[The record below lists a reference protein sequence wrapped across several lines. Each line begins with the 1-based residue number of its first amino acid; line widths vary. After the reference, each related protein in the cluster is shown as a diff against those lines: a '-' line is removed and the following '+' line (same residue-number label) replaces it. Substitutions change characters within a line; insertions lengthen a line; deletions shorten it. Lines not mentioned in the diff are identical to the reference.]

1 MKYQPITVLKWIFG
15 LGWVIVFPTGIDQL
29 WSIQLS
35 QVDLPGYLLLLYVA
49 TATTV
54 FAYYLNVKAIKHVSS
69 TIVGYYAYLHPLFA
83 GFIEILASVSLSM
96 LQVLVEYSQQFK
108 GNG

>member
-1 MKYQPITVLKWIFG
+1 MIKYQPITVLKWIFSLG
-15 LGWVIVFPTGIDQL
+15 LIIVFPTGIDQL
-29 WSIQLS
+29 LSIQLS
-35 QVDLPGYLLLLYVA
+35 EVDLPGYMSLLYVA

-83 GFIEILASVSLSM
+83 GFI
-96 LQVLVEYSQQFK
+96 
-108 GNG
+108 